1 VPFTLAHAAA
11 AYPLRRIGLVLSA
24 LIIGTFAPDLEFF
37 LRFAPHG
44 PYGHT
49 AKGLFYFSLPVAL
62 IVFWIFH
69 ALVKEPL
76 AAMLPAAVREKI
88 VAGECP
94 LSLRRPLSLILV
106 IVSIL
111 IGEATHML
119 WDSFTHLSYWPVQH
133 IPLLKAAMTLPI
145 LGVVHV
151 YKLLQY
157 ASTAFGLIAVFFWFR
172 HWIRAT
178 PVQPNS
184 AGSNVPMHQ
193 VRIARVLIPAVA
205 LAAAVV
211 RAFLGIHHPS
221 TPRGAEIWLG
231 DFVVASISFAWLE
244 LMAWGLILPHRG
256 PPLLA
261 PDAPGSIK

>member
-1 VPFTLAHAAA
+1 MPFTLAHAAA

-37 LRFAPHG
+37 LRFAPLG

-49 AKGLFYFSLPVAL
+49 LQGLFYFSLPVAF
-62 IVFWIFH
+62 IVFWMFH

-76 AAMLPAAVREKI
+76 AALLPAAVSEKI
-88 VAGECP
+88 PAGDYP
-94 LSLRRPLSLILV
+94 LSFRRPRQLILV
-106 IVSIL
+106 VVSIL
-111 IGEATHML
+111 IGEATHMV
-119 WDSFTHLSYWPVQH
+119 WDSFTHPKYWPVQH
-133 IPLLKAAMTLPI
+133 LHLLRDPFTLPV
-145 LGVVHV
+145 LGIVHV

-157 ASTAFGLIAVFFWFR
+157 VSTAFGLIVVFFWLR
-172 HWIRAT
+172 HWVRTAS
-178 PVQPNS
+178 VQQPS
-184 AGSNVPMHQ
+184 AGSSVPASQ
-193 VRIARVLIPAVA
+193 VRRARVVIPVIA

-211 RAFLGIHHPS
+211 RAFIGIHHPS
-221 TPRGAEIWLG
+221 TPRGAEIWVG

-256 PPLLA
+256 PALLA